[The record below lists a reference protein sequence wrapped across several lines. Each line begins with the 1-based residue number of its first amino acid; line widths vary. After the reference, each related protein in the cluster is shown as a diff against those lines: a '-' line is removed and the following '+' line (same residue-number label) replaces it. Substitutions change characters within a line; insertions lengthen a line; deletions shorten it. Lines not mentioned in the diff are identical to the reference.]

1 MYQATSIRFQFH
13 RRMWNKLTAS
23 SRCELLQEINELL
36 NEIVN
41 RTGGSYLIIIDPIA
55 WHWWHAAL
63 SVDYNLLSTE
73 NKTNRHFLSMLL
85 LWMYMYTYKN
95 TCTCMKWRHKE
106 WELGSILSFS
116 EYEFTTQ
123 YKHVKLMETFQSKQV
138 Y

>member
-55 WHWWHAAL
+55 WHWWHIAL

-85 LWMYMYTYKN
+85 LWMYMYTYKKFIMYKTKGQKFKKN
-95 TCTCMKWRHKE
+95 SMIRKFTYLFQGWIY
-106 WELGSILSFS
+106 SI
-116 EYEFTTQ
+116 
-123 YKHVKLMETFQSKQV
+123 VN
-138 Y
+138 

>member
-55 WHWWHAAL
+55 WHWWHIAL

-106 WELGSILSFS
+106 WEFLFGIWIHYSIKACQINGNISN
-116 EYEFTTQ
+116 
-123 YKHVKLMETFQSKQV
+123 
-138 Y
+138 